1 MNHLRKRTQPWP
13 SDPAIVAMT
22 RYDITPCFN
31 SDEHRRI
38 EATVKSLTDEP
49 LNHWAKGKVLLLE
62 GTTLPPPMYSSEVAR
77 RYYTTPVPRQCPS
90 CLGEFRTGQLKAC
103 ELNPPSLRSR

>member
-13 SDPAIVAMT
+13 SDPPIVAMT
-22 RYDITPCFN
+22 RYDITPCFTR
-31 SDEHRRI
+31 DKHRRI
-38 EATVKSLTDEP
+38 EAIVKSLTDEP
-49 LNHWAKGKVLLLE
+49 LKHWAKEKVLLPG
-62 GTTLPPPMYSSEVAR
+62 GTTLPSQVYSSESAR
-77 RYYTTPVPRQCPS
+77 RYCTTPVPQQCPP